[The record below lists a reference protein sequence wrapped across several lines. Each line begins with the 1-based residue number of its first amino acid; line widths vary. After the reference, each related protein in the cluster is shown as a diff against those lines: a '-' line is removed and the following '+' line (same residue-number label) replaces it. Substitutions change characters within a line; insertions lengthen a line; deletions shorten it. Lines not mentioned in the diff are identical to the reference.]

1 MGKIWYNISMKKF
14 TLGLVTLGLLGVMA
28 FPKMTMANEGIVLMR
43 GAGVSGACFATS
55 VFVDGTYRVL
65 ATCRDLKMALSPEQ
79 NRYVVWLNDETGKT
93 RRLGEIV
100 NGKMSTA
107 TDVKFVELYVTAEVD
122 GYGSKPS
129 DNILLSGPV
138 QAINFVTGE
147 VVPGEGVIVAPTP
160 TPKKETTKVTP
171 TTVKEKVVSTEVTAG
186 QGIGGAL
193 STVLKI
199 ALFGFGALLLI
210 VGVFS
215 FISRK
220 RAL

>member
-1 MGKIWYNISMKKF
+1 MNKKILAGIVTSLV
-14 TLGLVTLGLLGVMA
+14 LGGIALANPV
-28 FPKMTMANEGIVLMR
+28 MANEGIVFMK
-43 GAGVSGACFATS
+43 GAGVSGACFAAS

-65 ATCRDLKMALSPEQ
+65 VTCRDLKTALSPEQ
-79 NRYVVWLNDETGKT
+79 NRYVVWLTEENGKT

-100 NGKMSTA
+100 NGKMAMSTDA
-107 TDVKFVELYVTAEVD
+107 KFTQLYVTAETD
-122 GYGSKPS
+122 GYGNKPS
-129 DNILLSGPV
+129 DSILLAGPV
-138 QAINFVTGE
+138 QAINFDAGVVKSGE
-147 VVPGEGVIVAPTP
+147 NVIIAPTP
-160 TPKKETTKVTP
+160 TPKKAAVTP
-171 TTVKEKVVSTEVTAG
+171 TKAAGEVTTKETTPN

>member
-1 MGKIWYNISMKKF
+1 MTTRYNVFMKKIF
-14 TLGLVTLGLLGVMA
+14 LGLSTLLLFGILA
-28 FPKMTMANEGIVLMR
+28 LPKSIFANEGVILMR
-43 GAGVSGACFATS
+43 GAGVSGSCFGAS

-65 ATCRDLKMALSPEQ
+65 ATCRDLKTALSPEQ
-79 NRYVVWLNDETGKT
+79 NRYVIWITDEEGKA

-100 NGKMSTA
+100 NGKLSTSI
-107 TDVKFVELYVTAEVD
+107 DIKFTELFITAESD
-122 GYGSKPS
+122 GYGNKPLGS
-129 DNILLSGPV
+129 VLLSGVV
-138 QAINFVTGE
+138 QPINFVTGE
-147 VVPGEGVIVAPTP
+147 IDTKVTITIAPTP
-160 TPKKETTKVTP
+160 TPTKTNAKVTP
-171 TTVKEKVVSTEVTAG
+171 TKVQGDVTVKTSN

-193 STVLKI
+193 TTVLKI

>member
-1 MGKIWYNISMKKF
+1 MNKKIS
-14 TLGLVTLGLLGVMA
+14 LGLITSLVLSGLVA
-28 FPKMTMANEGIVLMR
+28 TAKPVMANEGTVLMR

-55 VFVDGTYRVL
+55 VFVDGTYKVL
-65 ATCRDLKMALSPEQ
+65 ATCRDLKTALSPEQ
-79 NRYVVWLNDETGKT
+79 NRYVVWLTGENGKS

-100 NGKMSTA
+100 NGKLSTA
-107 TDVKFVELYVTAEVD
+107 TDIKFTEMYVTAETD
-122 GYGSKPS
+122 GYGNKPS
-129 DNILLSGPV
+129 ETILLSGPV
-138 QAINFVTGE
+138 QQINFESNVVNAGANVT
-147 VVPGEGVIVAPTP
+147 VAPTP
-160 TPKKETTKVTP
+160 TPKKDVKVTP
-171 TTVKEKVVSTEVTAG
+171 TTIKGTESVEKTPS

>member
-1 MGKIWYNISMKKF
+1 MKKLY
-14 TLGLVTLGLLGVMA
+14 LGLFTVVLWGLLVLPKIA
-28 FPKMTMANEGIVLMR
+28 FANEGTVLMR

-65 ATCRDLKMALSPEQ
+65 MTCRDLKTALSPEQ
-79 NRYVVWLNDETGKT
+79 NRYVVWLNEENGKT

-100 NGKMSTA
+100 NGKLATA
-107 TDVKFVELYVTAEVD
+107 TDVKFLELYITAESD
-122 GYGSKPS
+122 GYGNKPS
-129 DNILLSGPV
+129 EAILLTGQV
-138 QAINFVTGE
+138 QQINFESDKVNSGATITVT
-147 VVPGEGVIVAPTP
+147 PTP
-160 TPKKETTKVTP
+160 TSKNIVKTSPVKTGEAAITP
-171 TTVKEKVVSTEVTAG
+171 VAEVSAG

>member
-1 MGKIWYNISMKKF
+1 MNKKIFSGVVAAALFGGI
-14 TLGLVTLGLLGVMA
+14 LLA
-28 FPKMTMANEGIVLMR
+28 RPAMANEGIVLMR
-43 GAGVSGACFATS
+43 GVGGTSGSCFAAS

-65 ATCRDLKMALSPEQ
+65 ATCRDLKTALSPEL
-79 NRYVVWLNDETGKT
+79 NRYVVWLTEENGKS

-100 NGKMSTA
+100 NGKLA
-107 TDVKFVELYVTAEVD
+107 TTTNVKFTNLYITAESD
-122 GYGSKPS
+122 GYINKPS
-129 DNILLSGPV
+129 ENVLLNGVV
-138 QAINFVTGE
+138 QTINFETGE
-147 VVPGEGVIVAPTP
+147 VKPGADVTVAPTP
-160 TPKKETTKVTP
+160 TPSKVSAKVTP
-171 TTVKEKVVSTEVTAG
+171 TKVVDATVTTEDTPTK
-186 QGIGGAL
+186 GIGGAL